1 VLICCRLLAQGDVF
15 GASISDTLG
24 MRDLLAGLLR
34 DAARS
39 TAISE
44 SAVYFR
50 VDKMLP
56 ASSSSLL
63 VDPEQ
68 TAMTLKVHR
77 LSKQCMPF

>member
-1 VLICCRLLAQGDVF
+1 MLISCRLLVQGDVF
-15 GASISDTLG
+15 GVSISDTMG
-24 MRDLLAGLLR
+24 MRDLIAGLLR

-39 TAISE
+39 TAVQE
-44 SAVYFR
+44 STVYFR

-56 ASSSSLL
+56 ASSSSLV

-77 LSKQCMPF
+77 LSKHCMPF